1 MESLCFEIQPKVLA
15 KFKLKNSCHYI
26 CALKI
31 LYTCMLAFLA
41 IELHEIFAIFDI
53 ELFENKE
60 LVC

>member
-31 LYTCMLAFLA
+31 LYMLAFLV